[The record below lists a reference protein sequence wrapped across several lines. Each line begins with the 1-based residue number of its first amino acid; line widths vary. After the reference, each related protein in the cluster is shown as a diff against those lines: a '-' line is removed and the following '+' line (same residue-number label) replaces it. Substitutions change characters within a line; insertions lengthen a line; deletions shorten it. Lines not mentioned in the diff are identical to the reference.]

1 MIRSLRSREKMSN
14 ARSPRGVCSTTIGT
28 SATAPPPPLGC
39 RLGVAPAGR
48 LLGLNGRMLD
58 QKLQHFRLPEAC
70 PQRREVPAALEQ
82 GADRLRGPPG
92 VPSQP
97 LDLGV
102 ELAITDRDLLPLGDR
117 LQEQD

>member
-28 SATAPPPPLGC
+28 SATAPPP
-39 RLGVAPAGR
+39 RSVAPAGR

-70 PQRREVPAALEQ
+70 PQRPEVPAALEH

-102 ELAITDRDLLPLGDR
+102 ELAITDRDLLPL
-117 LQEQD
+117 